1 MLIEAILNGKP
12 CITIFPDKNKD
23 LKKHNFT
30 NILKELVYFKEF
42 ISNDL
47 ILTCDDSDTLIN
59 KTNEL
64 IKLSKN
70 TKFSLKLIQHSK
82 YFVQFP
88 KPNYKINIL
97 NICDTMLK
105 NSKVEIINE
114 N

>member
-59 KTNEL
+59 KINEL

-70 TKFSLKLIQHSK
+70 TKFLKLIQHSK
-82 YFVQFP
+82 YLFNFQNQIT
-88 KPNYKINIL
+88 K
-97 NICDTMLK
+97 
-105 NSKVEIINE
+105 
-114 N
+114 